1 MKALSLNLHRDIFRF
16 INNLYKNILG
26 NKNDL
31 ESERSFKVIF
41 VESKKYIQDNKIHYC
56 LSLLLDKFDT

>member
-31 ESERSFKVIF
+31 ESERSFK
-41 VESKKYIQDNKIHYC
+41 
-56 LSLLLDKFDT
+56 